1 MQGIHSSLYTHWGDS
16 LQGCFWGAA
25 QPPEQWPD
33 LQSSPLS
40 WAEMR
45 DPQVC
50 RPIAIAVLMRL
61 LQQLTGVT
69 PLLVYLQPIF
79 ENMNVLL
86 VSNGQASV
94 SPRT

>member
-1 MQGIHSSLYTHWGDS
+1 
-16 LQGCFWGAA
+16 
-25 QPPEQWPD
+25 
-33 LQSSPLS
+33 
-40 WAEMR
+40 MR

-50 RPIAIAVLMRL
+50 RPIAIAVLMRF

-86 VSNGQASV
+86 VSTGQASV
-94 SPRT
+94 SPRTQKCPEKGVWGFVISPQKRLPPWLSTQR